1 MILSSGPLVPPYD
14 YNGFIA
20 KLEFIERVDSSGPPP
35 TVLPASPPLA
45 ALTHHIQHGKL
56 NYFALGYIFQRNA
69 RSVAQRALMPLDV

>member
-45 ALTHHIQHGKL
+45 ALTHDIQHGKL
-56 NYFALGYIFQRNA
+56 N
-69 RSVAQRALMPLDV
+69 